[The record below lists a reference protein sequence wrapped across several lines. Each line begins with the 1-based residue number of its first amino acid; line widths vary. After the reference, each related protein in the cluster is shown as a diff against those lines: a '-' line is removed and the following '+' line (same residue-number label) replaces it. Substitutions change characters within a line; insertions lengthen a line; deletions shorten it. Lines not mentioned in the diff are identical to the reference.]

1 LADENQKEQHKKE
14 AAARAKAAALAKLNR
29 KDLQSEKT
37 QVIKE
42 SKDRLGPKIKISA
55 KTETPK
61 NADKTKAMDEVEKTK
76 ANAIAKAKAAAVAK
90 AKLSQQT
97 NNIGESSESS
107 VDETA
112 KTKATAIAKAKAVAA
127 TKAKS
132 SEQQSKSIDGT
143 LELPVDEKTNAIA
156 IAKAKAIAAAK
167 AKLAA
172 QQQPKNSI
180 ELPESINNEK
190 SKAIAIAKA
199 KAKAVTAQVEGNT
212 LITENTNS
220 IELNEEKIE
229 ISSVN
234 QPLLEFVK
242 KEAINALGDKVI
254 EDSYINK
261 LSKDV
266 PTFLVDKSNFLI
278 FAKFL
283 KENESLQFEYLNL
296 LHGTDFQTHFE
307 VYVHLHSYRNGYE
320 IALKTKLDSE
330 NPELDS
336 LTSIWTGASW
346 PESEAYDL
354 LGIKFNGNSD
364 LHRIF
369 LGENWVGY
377 PLRKDYQPYDEEVV
391 SE

>member
-1 LADENQKEQHKKE
+1 LADENQMERQKKE
-14 AAARAKAAALAKLNR
+14 AAARAKAAALAKINR
-29 KDLQSEKT
+29 ENEQSEKT

-42 SKDRLGPKIKISA
+42 LKDGLGPKIKISA
-55 KTETPK
+55 KTEMPK
-61 NADKTKAMDEVEKTK
+61 NVKKTKAMDEVEKTK

-90 AKLSQQT
+90 AKLSQQS
-97 NNIGESSESS
+97 NDIVESSESS
-107 VDETA
+107 IDETA
-112 KTKATAIAKAKAVAA
+112 
-127 TKAKS
+127 
-132 SEQQSKSIDGT
+132 
-143 LELPVDEKTNAIA
+143 
-156 IAKAKAIAAAK
+156 
-167 AKLAA
+167 
-172 QQQPKNSI
+172 
-180 ELPESINNEK
+180 
-190 SKAIAIAKA
+190 KAIAIAKA
-199 KAKAVTAQVEGNT
+199 KAKAVAAAKAKLSVQQSKNTGETSEPPVDEKAKAKAEAIAAAKTKLATQQPKNGIKSPDSMDNEKSKAVAIAKAKAAVAVRAKGNAPLSENPYSKEINEVE
-212 LITENTNS
+212 
-220 IELNEEKIE
+220 IE

-234 QPLLEFVK
+234 QPLLDFVK
-242 KEAINALGDKVI
+242 KEAITTLGNNVI

-330 NPELDS
+330 NPEMDS